1 MKQIFTIIFSLFV
14 SIVLSQE
21 IDISDTIQ
29 QNDTIPYYLPSYCYY
44 LPSIELKNKNNI
56 LHLPKEYQNK
66 GITGK
71 MYTCFYVD
79 KHGKIHNYV
88 LMKVSLRD
96 SLDNEIINFFN
107 RDRIHE
113 YSDTLQ
119 VFYRIALEKKED
131 IIITVDSNFVDYI
144 KDAKM
149 SFGITFTF
157 EDD

>member
-79 KHGKIHNYV
+79 KHGKIHN
-88 LMKVSLRD
+88 
-96 SLDNEIINFFN
+96 FFN
-107 RDRIHE
+107 RDRTHE